1 MFKIIKFFVFLFVV
15 GSLWYAYQVYWR
27 QPKNNAGTVQIFIE
41 KGASAAEIAVELA
54 KKGVISYPR
63 LFEWYAKITKNA
75 GALKAGSFSL
85 PAGLNIRDTLSR
97 LLSSVTS
104 EETITI
110 PEGWDLRQVA
120 EYFASNGVSA
130 QKNFFDVVGAPAID
144 YRRNKTAPQPDNF
157 SGEFIF
163 LKLKP
168 SYVSLDG
175 FLFPDTYRVAK
186 NATLE
191 DVIRKMLGTFQK
203 KIVDVYG
210 AEIDKSGHSLY
221 EIVTLAS
228 ILEKEVP
235 HAADRALVADILW
248 RRLKKGMALQVD
260 STVNYLTGK
269 EGLFTTAEDRR
280 VDSFWNTYKYPGLPL
295 GPIANPGAETIEA
308 TLRPKNNSFW
318 FYLTGRDGVVHYGR
332 TLEEHVANKKFL

>member
-1 MFKIIKFFVFLFVV
+1 MFKLVKLIIFLFVA

-27 QPKNNAGTVQIFIE
+27 SPKTNAPTVPIFIE
-41 KGASAAEIAVELA
+41 KGQSAAMIAAELA
-54 KKGVISYPR
+54 KKGVITYPR
-63 LFEWYAKITKNA
+63 LFEWYAKITKKA
-75 GALKAGSFSL
+75 GALKAGSFTM
-85 PAGLNIRDTLSR
+85 PAGLSIQDALAR

-110 PEGWDLRQVA
+110 PEGWDLREIA
-120 EYFASNGVSA
+120 EYFESKGIAA
-130 QKNFFDVVGAPAID
+130 QKDFFAVSGQVAID

-157 SGEFIF
+157 SNDFVF
-163 LKLKP
+163 LKVKP
-168 SYVSLDG
+168 SYVSLEG

-191 DVIRKMLGTFQK
+191 DVIKKMLGTFQK

-210 AEIDKSGHSLY
+210 SEIDKSGHSLY
-221 EIVTLAS
+221 EIVIVAS

-235 HAADRALVADILW
+235 QVTDRAMVADILW
-248 RRLKKGMALQVD
+248 RRLKRGMALQVD
-260 STVNYLTGK
+260 SSVNYLTGK
-269 EGLFTTAEDRR
+269 EGLFTTADDRQ

-295 GPIANPGAETIEA
+295 SPISNPGVATIEA
-308 TLRPKNNSFW
+308 ALRPKSNSFW

-332 TLEEHVANKKFL
+332 TLEEHASNRKFL